1 MRLRPEAISTDES
14 FVLTCDDD
22 EDDDDNE
29 RILRFSSVKR
39 YSAALGCKI

>member
-1 MRLRPEAISTDES
+1 MRPEAIATDES
-14 FVLTCDDD
+14 IVLTCDD
-22 EDDDDNE
+22 DDDDNE